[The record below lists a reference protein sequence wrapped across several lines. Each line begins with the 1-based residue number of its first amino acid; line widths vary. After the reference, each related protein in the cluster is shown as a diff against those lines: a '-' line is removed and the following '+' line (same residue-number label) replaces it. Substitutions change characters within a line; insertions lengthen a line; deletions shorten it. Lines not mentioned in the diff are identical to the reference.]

1 MTTSSLSRQTSPSLR
16 APAWLVLG
24 ALLGAV
30 LGGSAAVLGPLS
42 WLALLGV
49 AAIAVALLAPSAAI
63 PLVIV
68 ASAVNRYE
76 VVWGPARVRYD
87 IIAVLLI
94 AGVLAACVAVRTL
107 RLRDLYTPLAL
118 PLLAYV
124 GINVVSTVLFA
135 VERTR
140 GISLDAELCAIFLA
154 YVSLIFLLRTRADL
168 ERALRWL
175 WWITVIE
182 AAIGV
187 LAVAL
192 FAAHVTDIGVQV
204 DKSNFPMAYGTQ
216 WEGNIFGSFL
226 LGNFFLLL
234 ADFTRSRR
242 SRLQLT
248 GLVVVVLGIA
258 VSMTRTVWLALVL
271 GLVIY
276 LALSVAI
283 RRAKSSIWL
292 LLSLLPMIAMLG
304 LLVGTVTPFGS
315 RLLQVVDLQTSSASG
330 RIVMYQVAIQEW
342 RVHPL
347 LGAGTGSF
355 NFGAAPGLPHPWL
368 ANIFLLALHDT
379 GIVGFGILLWLL
391 WRLYRPLLRTV
402 RTGGD
407 MAALAAGTIAGF
419 TALLLAFQATTG
431 FWFMY
436 TWIVAAIG
444 FAATQFNRQ
453 TSE

>member
-347 LGAGTGSF
+347 LE
-355 NFGAAPGLPHPWL
+355 
-368 ANIFLLALHDT
+368 
-379 GIVGFGILLWLL
+379 
-391 WRLYRPLLRTV
+391 
-402 RTGGD
+402 
-407 MAALAAGTIAGF
+407 
-419 TALLLAFQATTG
+419 
-431 FWFMY
+431 
-436 TWIVAAIG
+436 IG
-444 FAATQFNRQ
+444 RAHV
-453 TSE
+453 